1 MRIKS
6 LFRNKVI
13 LILMLITALALS
25 GIVFTSIRSLNID
38 KEHLSLLE
46 HSKDIDIE
54 MSHCRV
60 YLDDYYFLSDTH
72 KKEKILESFE
82 RVSTNLSSLSS
93 FAIEKFGRVEG
104 ENDSD
109 FYKAISKVNK
119 HTEQL
124 QSLIINEFQKESQ
137 SIDSVVLKEFDHFQ
151 VSYLEF
157 DKSVHDYILAENSS
171 FKREI
176 FILLLSVFGVF
187 LLCIILIIKLINAFH
202 SIERQQAD
210 KTINIEYKERKR
222 IAVDLHDGLGSIL
235 SSIVLF
241 VKLIEKESD
250 NQKISSNLN
259 QVKQLSN
266 MALEN
271 LEASINNLNPSMLN
285 KYGLIKSLEII
296 CEKINGIGKINC
308 KIDAQNYNIELNKNM
323 EINIYRICNELI
335 HNTVKHAEA
344 SELEIHFKNNK
355 KRVTVSYY
363 DNGKGFNPDLI
374 PSNKDEKVGLRNIIS
389 RIESFNGTFSINSG
403 PGKGLEFFIH
413 FNV

>member
-1 MRIKS
+1 MKIKS
-6 LFRNKVI
+6 FFRNKVI

-25 GIVFTSIRSLNID
+25 GIIFSSIRSLKLD

-46 HSKDIDIE
+46 HSKNIDIE
-54 MSHCRV
+54 VSHCRV
-60 YLDDYYFLSDTH
+60 YLDDYYFLSDTL
-72 KKEKILESFE
+72 KREKILKSFE
-82 RVSTNLSSLSS
+82 EISTNLSSLNS
-93 FAIEKFGRVEG
+93 FAIEKFKRNEG
-104 ENDSD
+104 ENKSD
-109 FYKAISKVNK
+109 FQKAISKVNI

-124 QSLIINEFQKESQ
+124 QSLITSEFQKGSK
-137 SIDSVVLKEFDHFQ
+137 SIDSVVLKEFDSFQ
-151 VSYLEF
+151 ESYLVF
-157 DKSVHDYILAENSS
+157 DKSVHDYILAKNSS

-176 FILLLSVFGVF
+176 FILLLSIFGVF
-187 LLCIILIIKLINAFH
+187 IFCIIFIFRLINAFH
-202 SIERQQAD
+202 TIEREQAD

-222 IAVDLHDGLGSIL
+222 IAADLHDGLGSIL

-250 NQKISSNLN
+250 NEKIGSNLE

-266 MALEN
+266 IALEN

-296 CEKINGIGKINC
+296 SEKINGIGKINC
-308 KIDAQNYNIELNKNM
+308 NINAQNYNINLNKNM

-344 SELEIHFKNNK
+344 SELEIHFKNIK
-355 KRVTVSYY
+355 KRVTVHYY

-374 PSNKDEKVGLRNIIS
+374 PSNRDEKVGLRNIIS
-389 RIESFNGTFSINSG
+389 RIESFNGTYTINSG
-403 PGKGLEFFIH
+403 TGKGLEFIIH
-413 FNV
+413 FEV